1 MVHNGYAW
9 HYRPSHHIVS
19 GLVTTEDLDLVTK
32 PGHRLLSM
40 GAHPAYLE
48 RILIDLGLPATHL
61 TIADSDPRI
70 VECPGDMQKIHCTML
85 GHWPE
90 LGQFDRIIFPESLCI
105 ALTDAISKAGPITD
119 SKLPHPT
126 DALEATLLAQVLSEA
141 LHCLAPGGII
151 RANGPMSH
159 PNVVRA
165 VSRILESQG
174 EHHAIHYTR
183 YLMTMESRTDASMV
197 QFS

>member
-48 RILIDLGLPATHL
+48 RILVALGLPADHL
-61 TIADSDPRI
+61 TIADIDPRI
-70 VECPGDMQKIHCTML
+70 VECPGYMQKIHCTML

-126 DALEATLLAQVLSEA
+126 DALEAKLLAQVLSEA
-141 LHCLAPGGII
+141 LHCLTPGGII

-159 PNVVRA
+159 PNVIRVA
-165 VSRILESQG
+165 STMLESQSN
-174 EHHAIHYTR
+174 HHVIHYSR
-183 YLMTMESRTDASMV
+183 YLMTIQQQANHSALHF
-197 QFS
+197 Q